1 MGDNMSEKIEENYL
15 ELLDKKIEKYKKLNQ
30 TIYMIVSVK
39 RAMKNGDGIT
49 VELLKNQLLSNFE
62 ELSELPLYSS
72 LKNLLNYKKMQ
83 EDYLLSQC
91 QGDRER
97 RSKIVYADNL
107 EYLINKSE
115 IEDYYYNLLTMC
127 YTDQYGWWHEILKS
141 NLDLE
146 RLSDLYINTL
156 ISTFR
161 VDEFINYTEYIEKN
175 ISDKIFKR
183 INEDTNIKNEV
194 FKTLAYQRPSIIETL
209 QNRGLVNFSYAT
221 IEGKSAIVY
230 MFENDQLDVFKSLY
244 NGLSQEDKQRVISWA
259 LLSCFRSKKYLNNL
273 MKLDFKLTEDLVTN
287 FTDKAAKYIDH
298 IAWDGG
304 IEGYRNDVSD
314 LLIRKASN
322 KKEYKE
328 YKKYVNDFLDKT
340 DYSKIMEERQ
350 KEIEKKQQEQQLLNA
365 KRSEFSTLLYNLN
378 DKLQEEVPGKT
389 RIKNIKLKK

>member
-1 MGDNMSEKIEENYL
+1 MGDNMGENIEEKKL
-15 ELLDKKIEKYKKLNQ
+15 KLLDKNIEKYKKLNQ

-115 IEDYYYNLLTMC
+115 IEDYYYNLFTMC

-156 ISTFR
+156 IETFR

-194 FKTLAYQRPSIIETL
+194 FKTLAYQRPSLIETL

-230 MFENDQLDVFKSLY
+230 MFENDQLDVFKSLF

-259 LLSCFRSKKYLNNL
+259 LPSCFRSQKYLNNL

-287 FTDKAAKYIDH
+287 FSDKAAKYIDH
-298 IAWDGG
+298 IAWNGG

-328 YKKYVNDFLDKT
+328 YKKYVNEFLDKT

-350 KEIEKKQQEQQLLNA
+350 KEIEKKQQEQQLLNG
-365 KRSEFSTLLYNLN
+365 KRSELSTLLYNLN
-378 DKLQEEVPGKT
+378 DKLQGEVPGKT
-389 RIKNIKLKK
+389 RIKNIKFKK